1 MSHCAGYLRQACAS
15 VWFKKPAADMSSI
28 YNVMGMAKIRPL
40 NSMTYWQRRGLLS
53 LFWRISK
60 FPGLPAHPLAEV
72 THFRQAVTAW
82 AIRQVVR
89 QRAVE

>member
-1 MSHCAGYLRQACAS
+1 VRKCLVQKTG
-15 VWFKKPAADMSSI
+15 ADMSSI

-53 LFWRISK
+53 LFWRIIK

-72 THFRQAVTAW
+72 THFRQ
-82 AIRQVVR
+82 VVR